1 MSENTTQEKGL
12 FETLEDR
19 SRSPEYCSEN
29 SKHSHDH
36 AVGLELDE
44 CKFEFLVQDM
54 FLDHFFP

>member
-1 MSENTTQEKGL
+1 MSENTTLEKGL
-12 FETLEDR
+12 FETLEE
-19 SRSPEYCSEN
+19 RSPEYHSEN
-29 SKHSHDH
+29 PKHEH